1 MSRHATLLLRQVAA
15 ENRAFWRN
23 PASAFFTFAF
33 PLVFMVILDLVF
45 ATGGGELALV
55 FYTPAIIAFAIVNAG
70 FTTLAMSITIA
81 RDEGILKRIHGTPLP
96 TRTYLLARVIHST
109 LMGLILA
116 AMAVEL
122 LADGL
127 VKLFPVLASHLAR

>member
-81 RDEGILKRIHGTPLP
+81 RDEGILKRIHGTPCP
-96 TRTYLLARVIHST
+96 PARTSWRASST
-109 LMGLILA
+109 
-116 AMAVEL
+116 
-122 LADGL
+122 
-127 VKLFPVLASHLAR
+127 PR